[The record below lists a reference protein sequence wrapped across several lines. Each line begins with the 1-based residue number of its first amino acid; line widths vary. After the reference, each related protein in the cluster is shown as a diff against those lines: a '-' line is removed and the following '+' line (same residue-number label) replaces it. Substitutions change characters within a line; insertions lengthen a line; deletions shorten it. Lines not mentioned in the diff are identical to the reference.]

1 MLTYNDVQT
10 LIANGLTAKG
20 YNPLPVFHPGP
31 GPDLD
36 AQDVN
41 PNSMVVIQL
50 LAGLGETTDG
60 AFDRAS
66 FQVRSIGPQLDYTSA
81 EQLAQDIDHILL
93 AVVSSKS
100 ATGKWG
106 LPIVRT
112 GGSPVLLQQDVGDR
126 YHFICSYIWE
136 VVYV

>member
-20 YNPLPVFHPGP
+20 YSPLPVFHPGP

-50 LAGLGETTDG
+50 LAGLGESTDG

-66 FQVRSIGPQLDYTSA
+66 FQVRAIGPQGDYLSA
-81 EQLAQDIDHILL
+81 ETLARDIDQTCLT
-93 AVVSSKS
+93 VVSSKS

-112 GGSPVLLQQDVGDR
+112 GGAPALLLQDDGDR